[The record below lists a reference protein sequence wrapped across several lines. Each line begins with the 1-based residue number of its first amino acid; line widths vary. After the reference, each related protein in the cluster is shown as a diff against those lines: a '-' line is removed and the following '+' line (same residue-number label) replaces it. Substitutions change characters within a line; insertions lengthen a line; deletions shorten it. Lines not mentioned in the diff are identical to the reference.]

1 MSQAKGLGVKST
13 SRSQLECKH
22 PPRPLRGVVSG
33 ATENPLHAGVFR
45 GGRYWIRT
53 SDPTDVNRVLYR

>member
-1 MSQAKGLGVKST
+1 MVK
-13 SRSQLECKH
+13 EAH
-22 PPRPLRGVVSG
+22 PTYRLASVIEPEEKR
-33 ATENPLHAGVFR
+33 N